1 MTWDQLYTFVESL
14 LFGYPM
20 DTVLFQTYLDDIIAE
35 IESARPWMILR
46 ASDAS
51 QSVTPATAYTTAFN
65 LGTTALPFRKWYGY
79 SPIVLTD
86 VNGNPTVLRE
96 IPFASR
102 FAYKDSFGTF
112 CVDYVNNR
120 LYIMGTITQTYALN
134 QNYIYKSPQVV
145 SGTPSTGQIAQWVF
159 PTEYHKVLGYRI
171 ALSWKQVDYDIINL
185 QNAQQLAGAAAA
197 IFDQMTRW
205 DSDLQVSAQ
214 AGIDPFGASSL
225 GPQAGNINTW

>member
-20 DTVLFQTYLDDIIAE
+20 DTVLFQSYLDNIVSE

-51 QSVTPATAYTTAFN
+51 QSVTAATSYTTAFT

-86 VNGNPTVLRE
+86 VNGSPTVLRE

-102 FAYKDSFGTF
+102 FAYKSSFGTF
-112 CVDYVNNR
+112 CVDYANQN
-120 LYIMGTITQTYALN
+120 LYIMGTITQTYTIN
-134 QNYIYKSPQVV
+134 QNYIYKSGQVVATPVAPQV
-145 SGTPSTGQIAQWVF
+145 AQWVF
-159 PTEYHKVLGYRI
+159 PTEFHKILGLRI
-171 ALSWKQVDYDIINL
+171 ALAWKQVDYDIINL
-185 QNAQQLAGAAAA
+185 QNAQQLAGMASA
-197 IFDQMTRW
+197 IYDQMTRW

-214 AGIDPFGASSL
+214 AGIDPFGSSQL